1 MNPPSTSPRLVI
13 VREVPIELCQF
24 MKFGGLTGSGG
35 QAKQLIS
42 EGAVAVNGETESRK
56 RRKLM
61 VGDQVTWAG
70 QTIVV
75 QLR

>member
-1 MNPPSTSPRLVI
+1 MNPPSTSPRPVI